1 MNIPEPIYERMRVPD
16 RQLIVSVPI
25 QMDDG
30 PIRFF
35 TGYRVQHN
43 SARGPTKGGI
53 RYHPG
58 VNLDEI
64 TALAALMTF
73 KCALVNIPFGGAKG
87 GVACDTKKMSREEIK
102 KLTRRYTYEIGLII
116 GPDTDIPAPDMY
128 TDAQVMAW
136 MMDTY
141 SMMKGY
147 SVPGVVTGKPLCI
160 GGSLCTD
167 VATGIGLVEV
177 LKEAVAHLGLKMDGL
192 TVSIVGYGKVG
203 VAASKFLSSQGAKV
217 VGVADSR
224 GAVYNPKGL
233 NWVEVSKH
241 KRKTRSVGGFSQ
253 AEDLTIEELL
263 AQEVDVLIPA
273 ALEGLVN
280 RNNVDNLKTKIIAE
294 AANNPTTPG
303 ANEVLREKDIFLLP
317 DILVNAGGV
326 VVSYF
331 EWVQDLQGFFW
342 DEAEIVRR
350 LKSIMTKA
358 FKEVLAV
365 SKEKGTDMRTS
376 AMIVGVGRV
385 AEAITV
391 RGLYP

>member
-1 MNIPEPIYERMRVPD
+1 
-16 RQLIVSVPI
+16 
-25 QMDDG
+25 
-30 PIRFF
+30 
-35 TGYRVQHN
+35 
-43 SARGPTKGGI
+43 
-53 RYHPG
+53 
-58 VNLDEI
+58 
-64 TALAALMTF
+64 
-73 KCALVNIPFGGAKG
+73 
-87 GVACDTKKMSREEIK
+87 
-102 KLTRRYTYEIGLII
+102 
-116 GPDTDIPAPDMY
+116 
-128 TDAQVMAW
+128 
-136 MMDTY
+136 
-141 SMMKGY
+141 
-147 SVPGVVTGKPLCI
+147 
-160 GGSLCTD
+160 
-167 VATGIGLVEV
+167 
-177 LKEAVAHLGLKMDGL
+177 
-192 TVSIVGYGKVG
+192 
-203 VAASKFLSSQGAKV
+203 
-217 VGVADSR
+217 
-224 GAVYNPKGL
+224 
-233 NWVEVSKH
+233 
-241 KRKTRSVGGFSQ
+241 VGGFSQ